1 MYTFFAIITSGIV
14 STLIRVLPVSL
25 IQKPIQ
31 NKFLKS
37 FLYYVPFVTLSV
49 MTFPSILHATDS
61 VFTGIMAFILGIILS
76 FMNMG
81 LFIVAV
87 CLCAFV
93 LIFEFFFPVENA
105 SITIKALTQVDFKI
119 LDFIQIHFRTP
130 FFDIFF
136 KFFTMLGNLGVF
148 WILCSLLLLIFK
160 KYRKTAIFAICSM
173 LLAFIVFQGIL
184 KPLIGRAR
192 PFIQNPDF
200 IQIIKPPFSSSFP
213 SGHSAIAF
221 AFTASLFL
229 SKTKL
234 WISALVISVLI
245 AFSRIYLYVHFPS
258 DVISGLLVGILCA
271 VSVFLLMR
279 KITGKKNN
287 AVSKK

>member
-1 MYTFFAIITSGIV
+1 MYTIFAIITSGIV

-61 VFTGIMAFILGIILS
+61 VFTGLLAFILGIILS

-81 LFIVAV
+81 LLLVAV
-87 CLCAFV
+87 CLCIFV
-93 LIFEFFFPVENA
+93 LVFELFFPTENA
-105 SITIKALTQVDFKI
+105 SFTIKTLTEADFKI
-119 LDFIQIHFRTP
+119 LDFIQTHLRTQ
-130 FFDIFF
+130 FFDGFF
-136 KFFTMLGNLGVF
+136 KFFTMLGNMGIF
-148 WILCSLLLLIFK
+148 WILCAIILLILK
-160 KYRKTAIFAICSM
+160 KYRKTAVFAICSM
-173 LLAFIVFQGIL
+173 ILAFIIFQGIL
-184 KPLIGRAR
+184 KPLVNRQR
-192 PFIQNPDF
+192 PFVQNPDF

-234 WISALVISVLI
+234 WIFAFVISVLI

-258 DVISGLLVGILCA
+258 DVISGIVLGILCA
-271 VSVFLLMR
+271 VLVFLFKR
-279 KITGKKNN
+279 KIIDKKN
-287 AVSKK
+287 KD

>member
-1 MYTFFAIITSGIV
+1 MYTIFAIITSGLV

-61 VFTGIMAFILGIILS
+61 VFTGLLAFILGIILS

-81 LFIVAV
+81 LLLVAV
-87 CLCAFV
+87 CLCIFV
-93 LIFEFFFPVENA
+93 LVFELFFLTENA
-105 SITIKALTQVDFKI
+105 SFTIKTLTEADFKI
-119 LDFIQIHFRTP
+119 LDFIQTHLRTP
-130 FFDIFF
+130 FFDGFF
-136 KFFTMLGNLGVF
+136 KFFTMLGNMGFF
-148 WILCSLLLLIFK
+148 WILCAIILLILK
-160 KYRKTAIFAICSM
+160 KYRKTAFFAICSM
-173 LLAFIVFQGIL
+173 ILAFIIFQGIL
-184 KPLIGRAR
+184 KPLVNRQR
-192 PFIQNPDF
+192 PFVQNPDF

-221 AFTASLFL
+221 AFTSSLFL

-234 WISALVISVLI
+234 WIFAFVISVLI

-258 DVISGLLVGILCA
+258 DVISGIVLGILCA
-271 VSVFLLMR
+271 VLVFLFNR
-279 KITGKKNN
+279 KIIDKKN
-287 AVSKK
+287 KD